1 MIDKGVDEISPRTKA
16 KRLTIE
22 SLKKPLLGS
31 SMIKRKNN
39 GAELS
44 SQTQTLPKPKPKK
57 SNYDISDMYDDLFMK
72 RQQKSTAI

>member
-44 SQTQTLPKPKPKK
+44 S
-57 SNYDISDMYDDLFMK
+57 
-72 RQQKSTAI
+72 